1 MLKIA
6 VRPYNEALHAEM
18 SQGDD
23 LSRDDHGIG
32 RLIHS
37 DRQDRAKRVVIGARG
52 VELAFVGAGR

>member
-1 MLKIA
+1 MLKIT
-6 VRPYNEALHAEM
+6 VRLFNLALHAEM

-23 LSRDDHGIG
+23 LSRHDQVIG

-37 DRQDRAKRVVIGARG
+37 DRQDRAKRVVIGVRG